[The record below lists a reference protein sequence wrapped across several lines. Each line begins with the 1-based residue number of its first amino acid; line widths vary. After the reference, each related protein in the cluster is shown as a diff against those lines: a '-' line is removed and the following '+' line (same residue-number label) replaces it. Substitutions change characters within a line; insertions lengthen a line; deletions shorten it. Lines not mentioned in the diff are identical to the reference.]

1 MLRFL
6 VLELCDLLEAVGEA
20 GLVLV
25 VLVELVADGRAGLD
39 VLEPLRLQVV
49 VLVALVVEPRIQL

>member
-6 VLELCDLLEAVGEA
+6 VLEFCDLLEAVGEA

-39 VLEPLRLQVV
+39 VLESLRLQVV